1 MDYASVKEWLDI
13 LVKRFKEST
22 KEEHLNSQI
31 YASAS
36 IDDSVLIYSGFE
48 VVADVMG
55 LDVKEELFYSES
67 LNENRY
73 NYSFMYD
80 GVCFTTNQKERL
92 SRFAERD

>member
-22 KEEHLNSQI
+22 KKEYLNSQI
-31 YASAS
+31 YASAN
-36 IDDSVLIYSGFE
+36 IDDAILIYSGFE

-55 LDVKEELFYSES
+55 LGIKEDLFYSES
-67 LNENRY
+67 LQENQY
-73 NYSFMYD
+73 HYSFLYD

-92 SRFAERD
+92 SRFAGRD